1 MWNSFFVDIGARKCA
16 VIMSSVHHTNFA
28 IILQSDFPQNPRR
41 VSDVSIGAKHVPFL
55 ATFHASKNFV
65 AIISV
70 LVFVVNPV
78 HLFVV
83 SVTKRMSLT
92 NILRDPSVRRKHSY
106 TLKTVDIFVKHG
118 FLMKCL
124 QVSSHLEQ
132 ALCRSNQLCALNA
145 IHQFVHVHVM
155 KTPFAQSKSVDIA
168 REKCNQDRFVKLS
181 FAVGGWMRCPEG
193 HVFCQDKASDDLLC
207 PDCSSY

>member
-28 IILQSDFPQNPRR
+28 IDFHGFPQNPRR
-41 VSDVSIGAKHVPFL
+41 VSYVSIGAKDLPLLV
-55 ATFHASKNFV
+55 TFRASKSFV

-78 HLFVV
+78 LLFVV
-83 SVTKRMSLT
+83 CVTKRMSLT

-155 KTPFAQSKSVDIA
+155 KTPFAQSKS
-168 REKCNQDRFVKLS
+168 Q
-181 FAVGGWMRCPEG
+181 
-193 HVFCQDKASDDLLC
+193 
-207 PDCSSY
+207 YT